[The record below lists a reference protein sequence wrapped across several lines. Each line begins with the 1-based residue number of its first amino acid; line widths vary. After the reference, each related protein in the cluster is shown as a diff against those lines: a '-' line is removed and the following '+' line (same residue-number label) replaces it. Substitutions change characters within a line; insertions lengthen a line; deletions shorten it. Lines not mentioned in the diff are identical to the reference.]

1 MATKRQ
7 IKKQANKLEAKAKE
21 VTKKVAPV
29 VEETVADVKEVVE
42 AVAEKVEETVEET
55 KEVVKAAKKATAT
68 KKEMKTSLFVEYYGK
83 QVSDKDIVAS
93 VKKAWTKSGH
103 KIGEIKTMDLY
114 VKPEEDAVYYVINKT
129 AAGKV
134 AF

>member
-7 IKKQANKLEAKAKE
+7 IKKQANRLEAKAKE

-42 AVAEKVEETVEET
+42 AVAEKVEET
-55 KEVVKAAKKATAT
+55 KEVVKAAKKATAP
-68 KKEMKTSLFVEYYGK
+68 KKDMKTSLFVEYYGK